1 MINPDKSQDITHKLF
16 ILASR
21 SVYRKQQLQQLG
33 VDFSQVSANI
43 DESLL
48 SDELPADR
56 ALRLAQN
63 KAHHVIK
70 QYPHAMVIG
79 SDQVCACGD
88 VIYRKPKNRQK
99 NIQQLKNFSG
109 QQLIFYTALS
119 VIGHHDFIQNHVNQ
133 TRVQFRDLSESEIIR
148 YVDKEQA
155 YDCAGG
161 FKMEQMGLS
170 LMTSVHSDDPSALMG
185 LPLIQLC
192 AFLREL
198 GVEIP

>member
-1 MINPDKSQDITHKLF
+1 M
-16 ILASR
+16 ASA
-21 SVYRKQQLQQLG
+21 SVHRRHQLQQLQMPFEHQSAE
-33 VDFSQVSANI
+33 VDETLKPS
-43 DESLL
+43 ER
-48 SDELPADR
+48 PKDR
-56 ALRLAQN
+56 ALRLAIA
-63 KAHHVIK
+63 KAETVKKLFPETI
-70 QYPHAMVIG
+70 VIG

-88 VIYRKPKNRQK
+88 TVFRKPKSRDN
-99 NIQQLKNFSG
+99 NIQHLIAFSG
-109 QQLIFYTALS
+109 QAVFFFTAVCVLGNDKKYYHG
-119 VIGHHDFIQNHVNQ
+119 INE
-133 TRVQFRDLSESEIIR
+133 TRVQFRDLSEAEIIR